1 MSFSRTRWSAA
12 IAWGMIPLAIWAGL
26 PSTACVCANG
36 QLKLVC
42 RHAAGG
48 SVKDHSIASQSSSDH
63 EDGCH
68 SSCCETHSDI
78 AEVDLDHDADCCS
91 SGSCCHSAASGVSGA
106 GSKACC
112 KPILTAPSVAPE
124 LASGPCD
131 QTLAVVSVVDEAG
144 APASP
149 SLTQDVAEL
158 DTGPPLD
165 RVIVFRALLI

>member
-1 MSFSRTRWSAA
+1 MSLFRTRWSAA

-42 RHAAGG
+42 RHAAGVRDY
-48 SVKDHSIASQSSSDH
+48 SVANQSSADH
-63 EDGCH
+63 DDGCH

-91 SGSCCHSAASGVSGA
+91 SGSGCHSAVSGKA
-106 GSKACC
+106 GVGSKACC
-112 KPILTAPSVAPE
+112 KPVLTAPSVASK
-124 LASGPCD
+124 LASVSYD
-131 QTLAVVSVVDEAG
+131 QAPAVVALVEEIA
-144 APASP
+144 APACP
-149 SLTQDVAEL
+149 SFTHDVAEF

-165 RVIVFRALLI
+165 RVIVFRSLLI